1 MIGDLRVGSSNVE
14 VEGTIIRISE
24 IRTVNTK
31 FGKRNVATA
40 VLEDDSGR
48 IDLTLWEDQIEMVK
62 EGQNIKITGGY
73 VTEWNGNLQLNVRK
87 GGRIAAL

>member
-1 MIGDLRVGSSNVE
+1 MRVGSSNVE